1 MQLRKIGGKLF
12 PWLSVQVFK
21 RESKRVLLG
30 QKSFLFYGYG
40 ENLNG
45 RRMAQEKRY
54 DS

>member
-1 MQLRKIGGKLF
+1 MQLRKIEGKLF
-12 PWLSVQVFK
+12 SWLSVKVFK
-21 RESKRVLLG
+21 RENKRVLLR
-30 QKSFLFYGYG
+30 QKSLLFYGYG